1 MLDKN
6 IHRFYEDIR
15 DIVWL
20 DFKVVGLENKFYE
33 YYYAEGELYI
43 IRDRVSKAMWF
54 INAKS
59 PKEALEELKRRWR
72 D

>member
-6 IHRFYEDIR
+6 IHNFYEDIENIR
-15 DIVWL
+15 WL

-43 IRDRVSKAMWF
+43 IRDRVSKAIWF
-54 INAKS
+54 IKARS
-59 PKEALEELKRRWR
+59 PKEALDILKKSWM
-72 D
+72 